1 MQEFVNFLFSDNR
14 VFKRINMDDADE
26 DATITA
32 KTANIGSQ
40 AKRRRVVLS
49 SDDEDENELM
59 KMEVEEVTPSTPKQG
74 RKNIVRILFYFENF
88 MVVEIFE
95 FHYSILEEHQSS

>member
-1 MQEFVNFLFSDNR
+1 M
-14 VFKRINMDDADE
+14 DE

-74 RKNIVRILFYFENF
+74 RKNIVRILFDFENF
-88 MVVEIFE
+88 MVVEIFK
-95 FHYSILEEHQSS
+95 FHYSILEDIRVHKRNESRLANKNPHLRVQN

>member
-1 MQEFVNFLFSDNR
+1 M
-14 VFKRINMDDADE
+14 DE
-26 DATITA
+26 DETATVK
-32 KTANIGSQ
+32 KTNVDSQ

-74 RKNIVRILFYFENF
+74 RKNIVRILF
-88 MVVEIFE
+88 I
-95 FHYSILEEHQSS
+95 